1 MSKYTRFAEHLVN
14 QQSNWVRLS
23 FSQIEEI
30 IGDALPA
37 SAHNHRAWWSN
48 QKAHPSHPWAHEWMH
63 AGWECET
70 VSLTEQWVAFR
81 RTGGGA

>member
-1 MSKYTRFAEHLVN
+1 MSKYTPLVAHLVN
-14 QQSNWVRLS
+14 QQADEVRLS
-23 FSQIEEI
+23 FSEVEQII
-30 IGDALPA
+30 RDSLPA

-48 QKAHPSHPWAHEWMH
+48 QKAHPSHPWAHEWME

-81 RTGGGA
+81 RAGGEA